1 MSTIDHTSA
10 SDSDRIDVL
19 YNQKQQTVTF
29 VADHDENGTRP
40 PTEWITVPTET
51 TVDLEQHR

>member
-19 YNQKQQTVTF
+19 YNEKPQTVTL
-29 VADHDENGTRP
+29 VADHVEHGTRP
-40 PTEWITVPTET
+40 PTAGITVPP
-51 TVDLEQHR
+51 VPAADL

>member
-1 MSTIDHTSA
+1 MSTIDRTSTA
-10 SDSDRIDVL
+10 DSDRIDVL
-19 YNQKQQTVTF
+19 YNEERETVTF

-51 TVDLEQHR
+51 TVNLEQRR